1 MGGQEVA
8 NGAKN
13 SAGAAGARKAPV
25 TGAVFGKNARTKSS
39 FGGGGTQ

>member
-1 MGGQEVA
+1 MGGQEVT